1 MLFSPFLRE
10 RVCVKEC
17 FAFCDELIHLHFWA
31 KPAEFV
37 DAYERMAARLNKLL
51 PEVPVPSLANPP
63 WAMISLDMRNGL
75 IPWVTPGFGEFLRI
89 LLLANDGRF
98 EGAFG
103 DELPIAFI
111 LHGGPG
117 DSKET
122 AFRLATPSGAVRA
135 SAEYWL
141 VRTYLPRAEQRLHA
155 NLTPETDGRTFN
167 MHRYLDQHGVE
178 KYIYFDTTRS
188 LGREKE
194 DFLEC
199 LRELSDK
206 DWFGSCRAGRRGVE
220 VGACSSERRE
230 KYEGNAGEQPAHRGE
245 AEIVTRQTSGDSIGQ
260 TTAQKIISIC
270 RRIGRALL
278 KTAGNWILIMGLK
291 TNCQAVLARLLLSF
305 RMELRSIGE
314 TVSARKR
321 PDLRG

>member
-1 MLFSPFLRE
+1 MPQPLLLRGLNEGQSFEAFSHILFSPFLRE
-10 RVCVKEC
+10 QVCVKEC
-17 FAFCDELIHLHFWA
+17 LSCCDELIRLHFFGR
-31 KPAEFV
+31 PARFV
-37 DAYERMAARLNKLL
+37 AEYERMAERLNKLL
-51 PEVPVPSLANPP
+51 PERPMPSLANPP
-63 WAMISLDMRNGL
+63 WAMISLDLRNGL

-89 LLLANDGRF
+89 LLSADRGC

-103 DELPIAFI
+103 EELPIAFV

-167 MHRYLDQHGVE
+167 MHRYLDQHGAE

-188 LGREKE
+188 LGRERE

-199 LRELSDK
+199 LQELSGR
-206 DWFGSCRAGRRGVE
+206 DWFGCFRASTLCFNR
-220 VGACSSERRE
+220 
-230 KYEGNAGEQPAHRGE
+230 
-245 AEIVTRQTSGDSIGQ
+245 
-260 TTAQKIISIC
+260 
-270 RRIGRALL
+270 
-278 KTAGNWILIMGLK
+278 
-291 TNCQAVLARLLLSF
+291 
-305 RMELRSIGE
+305 
-314 TVSARKR
+314 
-321 PDLRG
+321 

>member
-1 MLFSPFLRE
+1 MLQRLRLRGLDLDQSFQAFSLMLFSPFLRE

-17 FAFCDELIHLHFWA
+17 LTFCDKLIGLHFFA
-31 KPAEFV
+31 KQPAEFV
-37 DAYERMAARLNKLL
+37 AEYERMVERLNKLL
-51 PEVPVPSLANPP
+51 PEMPMPSLANPP

-98 EGAFG
+98 EGVFG
-103 DELPIAFI
+103 DELPIAFV

-117 DSKET
+117 DSKGT
-122 AFRLATPSGAVRA
+122 AFRLATPSGTVRA

-155 NLTPETDGRTFN
+155 NLAPETDGRTFS
-167 MHRYLDQHGVE
+167 MHRYIYQHGVE
-178 KYIYFDTTRS
+178 KYVYFDTTRS

-206 DWFGSCRAGRRGVE
+206 GWFGSCRAVKRGVK
-220 VGACSSERRE
+220 VAAGSSERQE
-230 KYEGNAGEQPAHRGE
+230 KPEGNGGEQRAHQGE
-245 AEIVTRQTSGDSIGQ
+245 ATPTSGDRIGQ
-260 TTAQKIISIC
+260 TAAQKFISIC
-270 RRIGRALL
+270 WRIG
-278 KTAGNWILIMGLK
+278 
-291 TNCQAVLARLLLSF
+291 F
-305 RMELRSIGE
+305 RIKQFGSPPANR
-314 TVSARKR
+314 
-321 PDLRG
+321 